1 MTELQDNIWNLV
13 QEGDEKSFKLIFHR
27 FYKPLCFYSYSLT
40 KNKELSEE
48 LVNDLF
54 LKLWTNRNYTF
65 IKGSIKNYLFQ
76 ATHNLSLNVIKSLL
90 TNKSSLN
97 QTISESY
104 WKFIEE
110 TYIINDF
117 LLENIVAE
125 ETKSKIERIVAGL
138 PEQCREVFTLSRLQ
152 NKSNQEISK
161 YLNIT
166 EETVRVQ
173 IFRALSKIKEQ
184 LEK

>member
-1 MTELQDNIWNLV
+1 MTELQDNIWALI
-13 QEGDEKSFKLIFHR
+13 QDGDEKSFEMIFHR
-27 FYKPLCFYSYSLT
+27 FYKPLCFYSYNLT

-54 LKLWTNRNYTF
+54 LKLWTNRSYTV

-76 ATHNLSLNVIKSLL
+76 ATHNLSLNAIKSLL

-97 QTISESY
+97 QTVAESH

-125 ETKSKIERIVAGL
+125 ETRLKIERVVACL
-138 PEQCREVFTLSRLQ
+138 PEQCRVIFTLSRFQ
-152 NKSNQEISK
+152 NQTNQEISK
-161 YLNIT
+161 SLNIT
-166 EETVRVQ
+166 EDTVRVQ
-173 IFRALSKIKEQ
+173 IFRALSKIKEG